1 MAYSFFK
8 MDQSRPLFVYF
19 LYFLDTISI
28 IQIEKSINGLFLLGK
43 FTKMFDDIDYI
54 FYNIVSTLSD
64 DVRTFSLHYPPAY
77 NWTNFL
83 QANFYHWLLHWITNF
98 QSRPISSTIL
108 FKLNAARKEARI
120 GAYLEKV
127 QLETSRTVIGILP
140 MSI

>member
-1 MAYSFFK
+1 MGK
-8 MDQSRPLFVYF
+8 SRPLFAYF

-28 IQIEKSINGLFLLGK
+28 IQIEKSINGLFLLFQLRGNSP
-43 FTKMFDDIDYI
+43 KMFYNIDYI
-54 FYNIVSTLSD
+54 FYNIVATLSD